1 MGLLNVS
8 GLVIGQLA
16 EPVADVAKNVSDNV
30 ARVKISNNELKGKVL
45 DNRLAAY
52 QTRSNNQLA
61 KFVSAVT
68 ATQNIISCITSAI
81 TAGVDGYARIQI
93 SHDQVR
99 ITKIQSDSYVL
110 GRREETEQ
118 VRIAQREETLRC
130 LAGLNVELEAKKLEF
145 EKFDAE
151 LNESRQSREFKQEQ
165 WRRKVNSLEM
175 YLHPLIDYANKVRD
189 EYYASGFT
197 DEKCRA
203 EVERVEASLQ
213 ANIKTFNE
221 LYR

>member
-1 MGLLNVS
+1 MGLIIKK
-8 GLVIGQLA
+8 LVGELA
-16 EPVADVAKNVSDNV
+16 EPIADVTKNVSDNV
-30 ARVKISNNELKGKVL
+30 TRVKISNNELKGKVF

-52 QTRSNNQLA
+52 QTRSNNQLT

-81 TAGVDGYARIQI
+81 TAGVDAYARIQI

-99 ITKIQSDSYVL
+99 ITQLQSDSYVQ
-110 GRREETEQ
+110 GKREETEQ

-130 LAGLNVELEAKKLEF
+130 LAGLHAELEAKKLEF
-145 EKFDAE
+145 AKFEAE

-197 DEKCRA
+197 DEKRRA
-203 EVERVEASLQ
+203 EVERVEESLQ
-213 ANIKTFNE
+213 VYIKTFSE
-221 LYR
+221 LYA